1 METKDATTASPNLIQ
16 KPNNYQ
22 RSYKITHYKCINQDA
37 TNYFFWAGHGYP
49 DPEDP
54 EKISW
59 AITCFYSYYFNYEQT
74 PLISIS
80 ILVYFLYFDYFKSN
94 NSLLR
99 QSLFIGLPDKNISPC

>member
-54 EKISW
+54 EKIS
-59 AITCFYSYYFNYEQT
+59 
-74 PLISIS
+74 
-80 ILVYFLYFDYFKSN
+80 
-94 NSLLR
+94 
-99 QSLFIGLPDKNISPC
+99 